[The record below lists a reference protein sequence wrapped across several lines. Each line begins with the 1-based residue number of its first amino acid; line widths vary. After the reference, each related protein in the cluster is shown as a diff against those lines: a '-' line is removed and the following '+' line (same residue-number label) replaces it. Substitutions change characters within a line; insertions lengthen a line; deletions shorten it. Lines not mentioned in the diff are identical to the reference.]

1 MNERDFRKHYTV
13 LLDELAERP
22 EKQGGSDVRA
32 NTTRAEP
39 GPTPSP
45 SIPNSTG
52 EVLRVWIEDE
62 SVPQF
67 LHIHVTDPEGYAVAR
82 GGTVPAEKLPERA

>member
-13 LLDELAERP
+13 LLDELAERL
-22 EKQGGSDVRA
+22 G
-32 NTTRAEP
+32 
-39 GPTPSP
+39 
-45 SIPNSTG
+45 IPG